1 MADLDPGLFGPGP
14 ARDTRFTVRDVHGE
28 LVNLPADDPE
38 ATAEFLHRQ
47 MNEEVDGLEMSAR
60 NLTDFPDAP
69 WELRL
74 AIARQCSDEA
84 RHVEM
89 FRRCFE
95 TRGGRVGQY
104 PVMNFQY
111 RIITRID
118 SLIGR
123 LAVQNRSFEA
133 AGLDAIH
140 VEVLARSS
148 AAGEADL
155 AELFDWQLA
164 DEVQHVRYANA
175 WIPLLKE
182 ARGPRALLDLAR
194 AVSVAGRALA
204 VVAGGAAMTS
214 PVAEE
219 LRREAGFTDEEIEA
233 ARALIGR
240 QPPPAPPGS

>member
-1 MADLDPGLFGPGP
+1 MADLDPDLFGPGP
-14 ARDTRFTVRDVHGE
+14 ARDGRFVVRDVHRE

-38 ATAEFLHRQ
+38 ATVEFLHRQ

-95 TRGGRVGQY
+95 ARGGRVGQY

-111 RIITRID
+111 RILTKID

-133 AGLDAIH
+133 AGLDAIQQ
-140 VEVLARSS
+140 EVLARSS
-148 AAGEADL
+148 ASGEEDL

-175 WIPLLKE
+175 WIPRLRS
-182 ARGPRALLDLAR
+182 ARGPGALLDLAR
-194 AVSVAGRALA
+194 AVSVAGRALS
-204 VVAGGAAMTS
+204 VVAGDAVMTS
-214 PVAEE
+214 PVAED
-219 LRREAGFTDEEIEA
+219 LRREAGFTDEEIES

-240 QPPPAPPGS
+240 LPEPAARP